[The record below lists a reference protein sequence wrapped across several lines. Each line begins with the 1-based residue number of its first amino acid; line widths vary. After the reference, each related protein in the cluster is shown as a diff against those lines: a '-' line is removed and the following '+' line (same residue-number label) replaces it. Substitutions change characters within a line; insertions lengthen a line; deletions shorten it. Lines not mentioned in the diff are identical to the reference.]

1 MVTDGGKRILIAQL
15 TGGST
20 GNALT
25 DVNGNSPYSFTQ
37 DNAAMNATTS
47 ISYDANGIY
56 IVASSDADV
65 DPAAYKMSNTI
76 SLTRLT
82 ATRST
87 VASGSL
93 VYTFVCRN
101 DSGSAQTIRSI
112 GLYIESYV
120 NNGVSFYLA
129 GISVPERTVQA
140 GETFT
145 YSFELVL
152 G

>member
-1 MVTDGGKRILIAQL
+1 MVTNGGKRILIAQL
-15 TGGST
+15 TGGNT

-25 DVNGNSPYSFTQ
+25 DVNGNAPYSFTQ
-37 DNAAMNATTS
+37 HNAAMNATTN

-56 IVASSDADV
+56 IVASSDAEV
-65 DPAAYKMSNTI
+65 DPAAYRMNNTI
-76 SLTRLT
+76 PITR
-82 ATRST
+82 ASAARS
-87 VASGSL
+87 AISSGSL

-152 G
+152 S